1 MAMTAEEYRAR
12 ARACYKE
19 KEDSFARCDT
29 DGFLSQWAS
38 GATAMLCN
46 AKADILDA
54 GGKAQFEGLYE
65 IETGRRV
72 MAKCGYNTFNG
83 HVSFYWLLHE
93 SEVDLIEKRGKK
105 FLPNNRNSRI
115 LKSLGLEM
123 RYELDE
129 AWAKHGEGYSGHP
142 VIYRSGDKWGA
153 TAEPIIEEAA

>member
-1 MAMTAEEYRAR
+1 MLVNTDKQNG
-12 ARACYKE
+12 CYE
-19 KEDSFARCDT
+19 R
-29 DGFLSQWAS
+29 W
-38 GATAMLCN
+38 
-46 AKADILDA
+46 
-54 GGKAQFEGLYE
+54 
-65 IETGRRV
+65 
-72 MAKCGYNTFNG
+72 
-83 HVSFYWLLHE
+83 LHE

-129 AWAKHGEGYSGHP
+129 AWAKHGEGYSGQP